1 MKRIKRTLA
10 LVLACLL
17 LASGTGCAGPEKGP
31 ALDIQPEI
39 AQMRAIC
46 ELAVM
51 ECYYHNVAKFMDEDA
66 AGILWWTKGK
76 HFWIEY
82 SSIVR
87 LGIDVSLVDVKVE
100 GDRVTIT
107 IPEAKVLSC
116 QVDSASLTE
125 DSFYLDKNS
134 ASIEAADEVA
144 AFAEAQRKVEE
155 TASAD
160 RALLLGARQRAQ
172 ALLEEYVN
180 NVGRAMGKEYA
191 VDWVIL
197 DREEAPAPAASAPAE
212 TASPAAE
219 TPA

>member
-1 MKRIKRTLA
+1 M
-10 LVLACLL
+10 
-17 LASGTGCAGPEKGP
+17 
-31 ALDIQPEI
+31 
-39 AQMRAIC
+39 
-46 ELAVM
+46 
-51 ECYYHNVAKFMDEDA
+51 
-66 AGILWWTKGK
+66 
-76 HFWIEY
+76 
-82 SSIVR
+82 
-87 LGIDVSLVDVKVE
+87 
-100 GDRVTIT
+100 
-107 IPEAKVLSC
+107 
-116 QVDSASLTE
+116 DSASLTE

-134 ASIEAADEVA
+134 APIEAADEVA

-219 TPA
+219 GFN